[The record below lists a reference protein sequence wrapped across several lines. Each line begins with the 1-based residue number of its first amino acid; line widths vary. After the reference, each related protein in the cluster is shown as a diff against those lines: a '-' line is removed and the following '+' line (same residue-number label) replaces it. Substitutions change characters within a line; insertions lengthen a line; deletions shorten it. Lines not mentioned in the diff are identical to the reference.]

1 MKKLFI
7 LTFIFLSTAS
17 LAEKTQEEKENELV
31 DFNSIKKVLKSDMLG
46 TEIEKKQIRID
57 KFKKKKEKRA
67 IRQYEIPAGD
77 EFWGFFSEY
86 WLVKNAAI
94 VKWDFQKPDYGL
106 RQAFQFFLEK
116 MGVFEKKFK
125 ILLVNTPVI
134 AHMALPSNDGEII
147 FLLSVPF
154 IRTLDLSK
162 LEISIILFE
171 DYLRAKNKYFENYA
185 TVPKLNSFL
194 GQNFYKK
201 PFDVNVLKD
210 ISKKYDEMIYE
221 KGFTFQQQFAV
232 TKTMATYFKSELKLW
247 NSYYRLLKKI
257 DGLVKTNILYSKYI
271 KIFPS
276 PELQMSWLKPKA
288 KKVF

>member
-1 MKKLFI
+1 MVSTS
-7 LTFIFLSTAS
+7 TF
-17 LAEKTQEEKENELV
+17 AEKTQEEKENELV

-46 TEIEKKQIRID
+46 TEIEKKKMRVE
-57 KFKKKKEKRA
+57 KFKKKKQKRA
-67 IRQYEIPAGD
+67 IRQYEIPNGD

-106 RQAFQFFLEK
+106 KVAFQFFLEK

-134 AHMALPSNDGEII
+134 AHMAMPSNDGEII

-185 TVPKLNSFL
+185 SVPALSTFL

-201 PFDVNVLKD
+201 PFNGNVLKD
-210 ISKKYDEMIYE
+210 ISKKYDEMIFE

-271 KIFPS
+271 KIYPS